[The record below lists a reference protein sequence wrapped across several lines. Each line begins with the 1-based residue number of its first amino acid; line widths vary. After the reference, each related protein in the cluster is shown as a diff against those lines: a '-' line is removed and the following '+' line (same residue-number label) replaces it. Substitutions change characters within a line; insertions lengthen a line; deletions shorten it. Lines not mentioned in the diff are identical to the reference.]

1 MNSTSYGS
9 GPYSLSA
16 TALPK
21 EVCDVLEPT
30 QKEIVDYARKIGID
44 PEKEPHLL
52 PIARDGLLQTLPY
65 DWQPC
70 YNKQKKAYYYF
81 NVITKTTQW
90 EHPLDVIY
98 RSLVEKARS
107 RGFTDLSED
116 SGIRSLQENEQVVK
130 PAETTNLPK
139 PPDPPVVEQKPDKME
154 RHLAPLPKRPGWD
167 LQSLSKRPLPPTPG
181 QQIGLEMPKPQLK
194 ELPKPITADKAPVRG
209 FTLSGTG
216 SIFLKSKKI
225 EGSETSVTK
234 PIDIEKIKPSFLDQH
249 LPTNNGMKGILRDSS
264 LSDVR
269 KPLGQ
274 DISHQSEIS
283 DRKSVKFNLTETAA
297 PRELPEVIASGSST
311 SSSED
316 LAAGEVEEDNWDFN
330 MSDEGEE
337 DGVRQVTVQPVN
349 RVTVIKPAQKTPDLP
364 RPSSSRGPSLTRS
377 FSVSVP
383 EEPKDK
389 PDNDV
394 KPLYEES
401 DSESAANSVKNT
413 NFPTITVESDPLM
426 MQEDRRM
433 IVDQMIQDLD
443 KFRTH
448 IDQEKR
454 LEEEKIRRE
463 MRMELEA
470 MKKEIAQ
477 KNKSELNLFE
487 LESTKVSNRKELE
500 DLIVHE
506 NRRFI
511 NDKEESIKKLKKNHE
526 DKLTQLIREHETI
539 FQESLEKKR
548 RELEESHRERI
559 SRVESDM
566 EAQLKHLR
574 EEIEASH
581 RNSLEE
587 FREKLKS
594 DFEEKRKIISA
605 EHRSAVETLQKNHSE
620 ILQELERDLK
630 TEEELLKKEHTIN
643 LNQAKAKITHEIE
656 TEKQRMRETG
666 EDRLYEKIRC
676 EKRLLEDK
684 YRCLKE
690 KYTRLKT
697 DVKLSLERR
706 NNRRREQQQSVTTT
720 TGSETER
727 SLSNRQHAGL
737 VDVSPVGR
745 PPAAPLT
752 PKSQPKFRDS
762 STDTREKSLE
772 RHLSM
777 KETKKFGAASK
788 YLKHI
793 QQQQNDDTTS
803 ISQSDTTISNP
814 HGRLRV
820 PTALGDN
827 GNSDS
832 EAINRNNNNQK
843 DGTPIRQRKKLFTR
857 TKSAST
863 SRLNTSKGGGAD
875 CGRPCTPVENL
886 RRQLQKLEDLEDQFP
901 DSSLDTT
908 YHLRYPFSDVA
919 NNYASMSSELEF
931 FKHRIH
937 LERDSVRRAK
947 ESLRTQRTNF
957 RARQREIKLRH
968 KSGTKHTLDHLIQ
981 EEKELTEME
990 VNLHRTRA
998 LLGEKV
1004 IRLRHLEQSLQRVYE
1019 REKPNLMERQHL
1031 NPRDD
1036 ATLSDVSSSHS
1047 SSGFSST
1054 DFITDTNHHGGRQQR
1069 ELYQEPTD
1077 IIQNLEH
1084 LNAEIKEIWEILS
1097 KQQAHGLPP
1106 PPTNSYRQEG
1116 CWSTSPNTAHMM
1128 FPAQATNAPSSSLPA
1143 PMQPIKIST
1152 TLADRV
1158 ESYKQATVVRASNTP
1173 AMATPSASATVHTI
1187 ISQSPL
1193 AGHYTTSLVERTRNL
1208 KIWLNQAKTEHEM
1221 LASKQAADH

>member
-1 MNSTSYGS
+1 MNSTSYTS
-9 GPYSLSA
+9 GPLSFSS

-21 EVCDVLEPT
+21 EVFDVLEPT
-30 QKEIVDYARKIGID
+30 QKEIVDYARKIGIN

-70 YNKQKKAYYYF
+70 YNKQRKAYYYF

-98 RSLVEKARS
+98 KGLVEKAR
-107 RGFTDLSED
+107 RQGLTDLSED
-116 SGIRSLQENEQVVK
+116 SGIRSLQENEEPVK
-130 PAETTNLPK
+130 PKEE
-139 PPDPPVVEQKPDKME
+139 PVVEVPPETME
-154 RHLAPLPKRPGWD
+154 RHLAPLSKRPMWELQPLPKRP
-167 LQSLSKRPLPPTPG
+167 LTTG
-181 QQIGLEMPKPQLK
+181 QQIGLEMPKTKPD
-194 ELPKPITADKAPVRG
+194 PVKPITAEKPPVKG
-209 FTLSGTG
+209 FTLTGTG
-216 SIFLKSKKI
+216 AIFLKSKKV
-225 EGSETSVTK
+225 EGSDSSVTK
-234 PIDIEKIKPSFLDQH
+234 PIDIEKTKPNFLDQH
-249 LPTNNGMKGILRDSS
+249 VPTTSTSVKGILRDSS

-269 KPLGQ
+269 RPQGQ

-297 PRELPEVIASGSST
+297 PRQLPEVSTSGSST

-316 LAAGEVEEDNWDFN
+316 LAAGEAEEDNWDFN
-330 MSDEGEE
+330 MSDEGDD

-349 RVTVIKPAQKTPDLP
+349 RVTVMKPSQKTPSDEVQS
-364 RPSSSRGPSLTRS
+364 RPSSSRPPSLARAFSIAVPDDAKDKAGPS
-377 FSVSVP
+377 
-383 EEPKDK
+383 
-389 PDNDV
+389 V

-401 DSESAANSVKNT
+401 DSESAANSVKNS
-413 NFPTITVESDPLM
+413 NFPPPLNVEPDPLM
-426 MQEDRRM
+426 MQEDRRL
-433 IVDQMIQDLD
+433 IVDQMIEDLD
-443 KFRTH
+443 KFRSH
-448 IDQEKR
+448 IEQEKR

-463 MRMELEA
+463 MKMELEA
-470 MKKEIAQ
+470 MRKEIAE
-477 KNKSELNLFE
+477 KNQSELNLFE

-500 DLIVHE
+500 DLIAQE
-506 NRRFI
+506 NRRFASE
-511 NDKEESIKKLKKNHE
+511 KEETIRKLKKNHE
-526 DKLTQLIREHETI
+526 DRLEQLIHE
-539 FQESLEKKR
+539 QEAQFEEMLKKKR
-548 RELEESHRERI
+548 RDLEENHRERMT
-559 SRVESDM
+559 RVENDM
-566 EAQLKHLR
+566 DSQLKHLR
-574 EEIEASH
+574 EEIEATH
-581 RNSLEE
+581 RNALEE
-587 FREKLKS
+587 FREKLKNE
-594 DFEEKRKIISA
+594 FEERRKIISA
-605 EHRSAVETLQKNHSE
+605 DHKASVETLQKNHSE

-630 TEEELLKKEHTIN
+630 TEEELLKKEHTMN
-643 LNQAKAKITHEIE
+643 LNQAKAKISHEIE
-656 TEKQRMRETG
+656 MEKQRMRESG

-706 NNRRREQQQSVTTT
+706 NNRRREQQQQSVTTT

-727 SLSNRQHAGL
+727 SISNRQHMGL

-745 PPAAPLT
+745 PPTAPLT

-762 STDTREKSLE
+762 STETREKSLE
-772 RHLSM
+772 RHLSV
-777 KETKKFGAASK
+777 KESKKFGAATK

-793 QQQQNDDTTS
+793 QQQNDDTTS
-803 ISQSDTTISNP
+803 ISQSDTTVSNP
-814 HGRLRV
+814 HGRLRIPV
-820 PTALGDN
+820 PLGDN

-843 DGTPIRQRKKLFTR
+843 DGTPLRQRKKLFTR

-863 SRLNTSKGGGAD
+863 SRLNTSKGGGD

-947 ESLRTQRTNF
+947 DSLRTQRTNF

-968 KSGTKHTLDHLIQ
+968 KSGTKHTIDHLIQ

-1004 IRLRHLEQSLQRVYE
+1004 IRLRHLEQSLQRVCE
-1019 REKPNLMERQHL
+1019 KEKPILMERQHH

-1069 ELYQEPTD
+1069 ELYQESSD
-1077 IIQNLEH
+1077 IIQSLEH

-1097 KQQAHGLPP
+1097 KQQAHGIPP
-1106 PPTNSYRQEG
+1106 PPINSYGQDG
-1116 CWSTSPNTAHMM
+1116 SWNNSPTSAQMMFSIPVTQSTSASGL
-1128 FPAQATNAPSSSLPA
+1128 Q
-1143 PMQPIKIST
+1143 QPTKPT
-1152 TLADRV
+1152 DRLDT
-1158 ESYKQATVVRASNTP
+1158 YKQPPIVRAATT
-1173 AMATPSASATVHTI
+1173 ATPSASATVHTI
-1187 ISQSPL
+1187 VSQSPL

-1208 KIWLNQAKTEHEM
+1208 KIWLNQAKSEHEM
-1221 LASKQAADH
+1221 LAGKASADL

>member
-1 MNSTSYGS
+1 MNSASYTSGAF
-9 GPYSLSA
+9 SLNSA
-16 TALPK
+16 SLPK
-21 EVCDVLEPT
+21 EVFDVLEPT
-30 QKEIVDYARKIGID
+30 PKEIVDYARKIGIN

-70 YNKQKKAYYYF
+70 YNKQRKAYYYF
-81 NVITKTTQW
+81 NVLTKTTQW

-98 RSLVEKARS
+98 KGLVEKARH
-107 RGFTDLSED
+107 RGVVDLSED
-116 SGIRSLQENEQVVK
+116 SGIRSLHENEEPVK
-130 PAETTNLPK
+130 AAAEVAPEA
-139 PPDPPVVEQKPDKME
+139 PPETME
-154 RHLAPLPKRPGWD
+154 RHLAPISKRPTWD
-167 LQSLSKRPLPPTPG
+167 LQPLPKKPLGSG
-181 QQIGLEMPKPQLK
+181 QQIGLEMPKA
-194 ELPKPITADKAPVRG
+194 KPDLVKPTTSGEKPPVKG
-209 FTLSGTG
+209 FTLMGSG
-216 SIFLKSKKI
+216 SMFLKSKRI
-225 EGSETSVTK
+225 EGSDASVTK
-234 PIDIEKIKPSFLDQH
+234 PIDIEKTKPSFLDQH
-249 LPTNNGMKGILRDSS
+249 VPTGTSVKGILRDSS

-269 KPLGQ
+269 RPHGQ

-283 DRKSVKFNLTETAA
+283 DRKSVKFNLTEAAA
-297 PRELPEVIASGSST
+297 PREIPEVVASGSST

-316 LAAGEVEEDNWDFN
+316 LAAADAEEDNWDFN
-330 MSDEGEE
+330 MSDEGDEG
-337 DGVRQVTVQPVN
+337 GVRQVTVQPVN
-349 RVTVIKPAQKTPDLP
+349 RVTVMKPIQKAADENP
-364 RPSSSRGPSLTRS
+364 RPSSSRPPSLTRA
-377 FSVSVP
+377 FSISAPDEKKEKP
-383 EEPKDK
+383 EK
-389 PDNDV
+389 PEV
-394 KPLYEES
+394 KPLYDES
-401 DSESAANSVKNT
+401 DSESQANSVKNS
-413 NFPTITVESDPLM
+413 NFPTANMETDPLL

-433 IVDQMIQDLD
+433 IVDQMIEDLD
-443 KFRTH
+443 KFRMH
-448 IDQEKR
+448 IEQEKR
-454 LEEEKIRRE
+454 LEEEKMRRE
-463 MRMELEA
+463 MKMELEA
-470 MKKEIAQ
+470 MRKDIAE
-477 KNKSELNLFE
+477 KNQSELNLFE

-500 DLIVHE
+500 DLISQE
-506 NRRFI
+506 NRRFSSEK
-511 NDKEESIKKLKKNHE
+511 DETLKRLKKSHDEKLDHLIHE
-526 DKLTQLIREHETI
+526 QEAK
-539 FQESLEKKR
+539 FKESLEKKR
-548 RELEESHRERI
+548 RDLEENHKERMT
-559 SRVESDM
+559 RVENDM
-566 EAQLKHLR
+566 DSQLKHLR
-574 EEIEASH
+574 EEIETTH

-594 DFEEKRKIISA
+594 EFEERRKIISA
-605 EHRSAVETLQKNHSE
+605 EHRASVETLQKNHSE

-630 TEEELLKKEHTIN
+630 TEEQLLKKEHTIN

-656 TEKQRMRETG
+656 MEKQRMRENG

-727 SLSNRQHAGL
+727 SLSNRHGAL

-745 PPAAPLT
+745 PPTAPLT

-762 STDTREKSLE
+762 STETREKSLE
-772 RHLSM
+772 RHLSV
-777 KETKKFGAASK
+777 KDSKKFGAATK

-793 QQQQNDDTTS
+793 QQQNDDTTS
-803 ISQSDTTISNP
+803 ISQSDTTVSNTY
-814 HGRLRV
+814 GRLRV
-820 PTALGDN
+820 PVPLGDN

-843 DGTPIRQRKKLFTR
+843 DGTPLRQRKKLFTR

-863 SRLNTSKGGGAD
+863 SRLNTSKGGQD

-947 ESLRTQRTNF
+947 DSLRTQRTNF

-968 KSGTKHTLDHLIQ
+968 KSGTKHTVDHLIQ

-1004 IRLRHLEQSLQRVYE
+1004 IRLRHLEQSLQRVCE
-1019 REKPNLMERQHL
+1019 KEKPVLAERQHH

-1069 ELYQEPTD
+1069 DLYQEPTD
-1077 IIQNLEH
+1077 IIQSLEH

-1097 KQQAHGLPP
+1097 KQQAHGIPP
-1106 PPTNSYRQEG
+1106 PPITYAPEASWNSSTNPFV
-1116 CWSTSPNTAHMM
+1116 TP
-1128 FPAQATNAPSSSLPA
+1128 APSSSASGLQQ
-1143 PMQPIKIST
+1143 QPKPP
-1152 TLADRV
+1152 V
-1158 ESYKQATVVRASNTP
+1158 EPFKQGAVVRGASSAT
-1173 AMATPSASATVHTI
+1173 MATPSASATVHTI
-1187 ISQSPL
+1187 VSQSPL

-1221 LASKQAADH
+1221 LAGKQAADL